1 MNLMLLRT
9 LTEHYDGGLKKL
21 AQDIEMSE
29 ANLHRCINN
38 NKIQA
43 SDLEQ
48 IAIRLNVDVRSFF
61 DVEAVKNDSQ
71 EVEALKNEN
80 AVLKAELRRMQE
92 LKLPTKDSKIY
103 NLWMK
108 FMEITEEMQE
118 LYKEEKGE

>member
-1 MNLMLLRT
+1 MVLRT
-9 LTEHYDGGLKKL
+9 LTENYDGGLKKL
-21 AQDIEMSE
+21 AQDIGMSE

-48 IAIRLNVDVRSFF
+48 IAIKLNVDVRTFF
-61 DVEAVKNDSQ
+61 ENEAIKNDSQ
-71 EVEALKNEN
+71 EVDLLKSEN
-80 AVLKAELRRMQE
+80 VALKAELKRVKE
-92 LKLPTKDSKIY
+92 LKLPTRDSKIY

>member
-1 MNLMLLRT
+1 MNLMVLRT

-48 IAIRLNVDVRSFF
+48 IAIKLNVDVRTFF
-61 DVEAVKNDSQ
+61 ECEAIKNDSQ
-71 EVEALKNEN
+71 EVDLLKSEN
-80 AVLKAELRRMQE
+80 VALKAELKRVKE
-92 LKLPTKDSKIY
+92 LKLPTRNSKIY